1 MRTASLGI
9 PRVRQRSGGAARAVA
24 RPRSPPRLRQGGP
37 AGAAAAHGPGADAGP
52 DGRAARARSS
62 SSSSAYPQTT
72 PAGVLLGGLSALE
85 VWEAVRPAP
94 REGDPPPLDPR
105 QLEAAAKLVLRL
117 EGPELASAAA
127 GDRLL
132 LRLPAPP
139 VPAEGPVAHHYVVRT
154 VGPEGDRS
162 AISNQVILVTQA
174 PPPAPEELNV
184 TPTAEGIEIT
194 WRPPSHGGEAVKGFN
209 VYRRE
214 ATARDGRQ
222 PLATL
227 PPTATRHL
235 DTTAGFGTSYIYA
248 VTSVGRTAPLVESAV
263 QAEREVRYVDR
274 FAPPPPAD
282 LVALAESGRV
292 RLVWR
297 SSPAPDLAGYL
308 VYRREGAGA
317 WRKLTAEPLAALE
330 YSDTD
335 VAAGRAYTYRVT
347 AVDQQGNESEAGPEA
362 PAAVP

>member
-1 MRTASLGI
+1 MDR
-9 PRVRQRSGGAARAVA
+9 RAR
-24 RPRSPPRLRQGGP
+24 RPALLPLLLVL
-37 AGAAAAHGPGADAGP
+37 AAACGKEGPPAPPLRMVPAPTQDLTVAQRGP
-52 DGRAARARSS
+52 QLLFEL
-62 SSSSAYPQTT
+62 AYPQTT
-72 PAGVLLGGLSALE
+72 PAGVLLGGLGALE
-85 VWEAVRPAP
+85 VWEATRPAP

-105 QLEAAAKLVLRL
+105 QIEAAAKLVLRL
-117 EGPELASAAA
+117 EGPELAAAAA

-162 AISNQVILVTQA
+162 AISNQAILVTQA

-184 TPTAEGIEIT
+184 TPTAEGVEIT

-214 ATARDGRQ
+214 ATARDYGK

-235 DTTAGFGTSYIYA
+235 DTTARFGTSTIYA

-263 QAEREVRYVDR
+263 QAEREVRYLDR

-297 SSPAPDLAGYL
+297 SSPAADLAGYL

-330 YSDTD
+330 FSDTG
-335 VAAGRAYTYRVT
+335 VAAGGAYTYRVT